1 MGDTAWLSREVVAER
16 VDRHRRF
23 VDDRG
28 PEDFGYESAKYG
40 FPVMTAQEREMIFY
54 EVESVGQRDDTD
66 RDTVYVA
73 SHSGVEDSGDVS
85 RPGTNINSE

>member
-54 EVESVGQRDDTD
+54 EVESVGQRDNTEG
-66 RDTVYVA
+66 DTVYAA
-73 SHSGVEDSGDVS
+73 SHSEVEVS
-85 RPGTNINSE
+85 RPQRKFDPE